1 MVAAGITTAAEMA
14 AAEAADTMAAADT
27 EGAGKTKGLFPK
39 RRLAMAAA
47 QPRRMRG
54 PSCPT
59 AALAA
64 TTRMVSNIMTP
75 AGTTAA
81 HKAVAAAREPDLD
94 AALTGA
100 EGVAGATEPE
110 ICIASGTVWG

>member
-14 AAEAADTMAAADT
+14 AAEAADTMAAADVEDVGMT
-27 EGAGKTKGLFPK
+27 NGPLPK
-39 RRLAMAAA
+39 PRQETAAA
-47 QPRRMRG
+47 KPRRMRG

-64 TTRMVSNIMTP
+64 TTRTVSNIMTP

-81 HKAVAAAREPDLD
+81 RKAVAAAREPDLD